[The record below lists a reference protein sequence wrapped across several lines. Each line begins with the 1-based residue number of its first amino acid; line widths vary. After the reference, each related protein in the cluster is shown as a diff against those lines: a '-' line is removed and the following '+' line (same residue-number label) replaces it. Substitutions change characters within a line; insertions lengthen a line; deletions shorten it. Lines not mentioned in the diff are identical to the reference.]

1 MRIVVT
7 GKEGQVD
14 TSLQDLGE
22 RLGIEVIRIGLPEAD
37 LSKPET
43 LADPINAA
51 RPDLIISS
59 AAYTAVDKAESE
71 TDLAQA
77 INGDGP
83 GQLARIAAQLDIPI
97 LHLSTDYVFAG
108 DKDGIYTETDMPAPV
123 SVYGKTKLSG
133 EEQIRAATPNHVILR
148 TAWVYSPYGNNFV
161 KTMLRLGETRDELN
175 VVADQRG
182 CPTYAPE
189 IARALLAVAQR
200 VTKDSDS
207 RLRGTFHLTGQGET
221 TWAGFAEAIFA
232 GSAERG
238 GKAVKVNP
246 IPTSAYPTPASRPA
260 NSRLSGEKL
269 AATYD
274 LRLDPWGVSLNDC
287 LTRLIGVAAS
297 QEKVTQ

>member
-1 MRIVVT
+1 MRVVVT

-14 TSLQDLGE
+14 TSLAELGE
-22 RLGIEVIRIGLPEAD
+22 KLGIEIIRVGLPEID

-43 LADPINAA
+43 LAGPVKAA
-51 RPDLIISS
+51 KPDLIISS

-71 TDLAQA
+71 AGLAQA

-83 GQLARIAAQLDIPI
+83 GELARIAAELNIPI

-108 DKDGIYTETDMPAPV
+108 DKDGVYDETDTPAPV
-123 SVYGKTKLSG
+123 SVYGRTKLSG
-133 EEQIRAATPNHVILR
+133 EEQIKAATSNHVILR

-175 VVADQRG
+175 VVADQNG

-189 IARALLAVAQR
+189 IARALLTIAQR
-200 VTKDSDS
+200 VAKDSDPK
-207 RLRGTFHLTGQGET
+207 LRGTFHLTGQGET

-238 GKAVKVNP
+238 GKAVRVNP

-274 LRLDPWGVSLNDC
+274 LRLDPWGVSLDDC
-287 LTRLIGVAAS
+287 LTRLTGVS
-297 QEKVTQ
+297 VKESV

>member
-14 TSLQDLGE
+14 TSLAELGE
-22 RLGIEVIRIGLPEAD
+22 KLGIEIVRIGLPEVD

-43 LADPINAA
+43 LAGPVKAA
-51 RPDLIISS
+51 NPDVIISS

-83 GQLARIAAQLDIPI
+83 GELARIAAELNIPI

-108 DKDGIYTETDMPAPV
+108 DKDGIYTESDTPAPG

-133 EEQIRAATPNHVILR
+133 EEQITATTPNHVILR
-148 TAWVYSPYGNNFV
+148 TAWVYSPFGNNFV
-161 KTMLRLGETRDELN
+161 KTMLRLGETRDEIN
-175 VVADQRG
+175 VVADQNG

-189 IARALLAVAQR
+189 IARALLTIAQR
-200 VTKDSDS
+200 VVADNDAG
-207 RLRGTFHLTGQGET
+207 LRGTFHLTGQGET

-232 GSAERG
+232 GSKDRG
-238 GKAVKVNP
+238 GKLVKVNR
-246 IPTSAYPTPASRPA
+246 ITTLDYPTPAKRPA
-260 NSRLSGEKL
+260 NSRLSSEKL
-269 AATYD
+269 AAIYD
-274 LRLDPWGVSLNDC
+274 LRLDPWHVSLNDC
-287 LTRLIGVAAS
+287 LTRLTGVAVS
-297 QEKVTQ
+297 QETTV